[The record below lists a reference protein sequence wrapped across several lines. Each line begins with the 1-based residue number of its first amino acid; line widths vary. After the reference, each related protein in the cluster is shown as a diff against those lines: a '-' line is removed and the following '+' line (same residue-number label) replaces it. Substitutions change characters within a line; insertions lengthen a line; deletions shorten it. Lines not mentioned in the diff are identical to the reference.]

1 MGIQR
6 RVQGQ
11 RESMARP
18 GTVRSLECCSSA
30 VTFLLFFK
38 QLREEKLPVIAG
50 EVVPLLI
57 Y

>member
-1 MGIQR
+1 MGVQR

-11 RESMARP
+11 RESMARS
-18 GTVRSLECCSSA
+18 GAVRPLECCSSA
-30 VTFLLFFK
+30 ITFLLFFK
-38 QLREEKLPVIAG
+38 QLRKEELPVIAG